1 MLNEERISVF
11 HCDCGVGLRSAHGSV
26 IRESVLAYVQLILL
40 EQLTAAS
47 CTCELRDE
55 SILL

>member
-26 IRESVLAYVQLILL
+26 IKGKCLGLRSVDFAGAVDGGLMYL
-40 EQLTAAS
+40 
-47 CTCELRDE
+47 
-55 SILL
+55 